1 MQQITGILCNPEKV
15 KFITLLKKYCRG
27 QRKQA
32 EGSVDKKQQH
42 SNILY
47 III

>member
-1 MQQITGILCNPEKV
+1 MQQITDILCNPEKV
-15 KFITLLKKYCRG
+15 KFITLSKKYCRG

-32 EGSVDKKQQH
+32 EGSVDKKQH